1 MRRRYA
7 DPDYLA
13 AFLLLG
19 LIFTVG
25 FVVGAVFAY
34 VLRAMI

>member
-13 AFLLLG
+13 AFMLLG
-19 LIFTVG
+19 VVFAAG
-25 FVVGAVFAY
+25 FVVGALIAY
-34 VLRAMI
+34 LLQAAL

>member
-13 AFLLLG
+13 AFMLLG
-19 LIFTVG
+19 L
-25 FVVGAVFAY
+25 VFAAGFA
-34 VLRAMI
+34 VGLIFANLWMLMV

>member
-13 AFLLLG
+13 AFMLLG
-19 LIFTVG
+19 IIFVAG

-34 VLRAMI
+34 FLRAMI

>member
-13 AFLLLG
+13 AFMLLG
-19 LIFTVG
+19 LIFVAG

-34 VLRAMI
+34 VMRAMI

>member
-13 AFLLLG
+13 AIMLLG
-19 LIFTVG
+19 IIFVAG

-34 VLRAMI
+34 LFSAII